1 VIILRRLTESGIQ
14 EFRTFLAALRVESR
28 TPVPEYLLEA
38 PGMSE
43 VIPTAPTLDRR
54 FFKTKRE
61 AATYLHGVLKPLG
74 LDDLMRDQGL
84 WSWLALL
91 YFDSVC
97 PADSSLRRKVRAD
110 AHYILNPDH
119 RRIYRH
125 LLRTPYHII
134 DSIPRFN
141 RIFLEQPLSVHG
153 ELIEQVVGGRLF
165 LIRIP
170 AVAEAV
176 DRLYFDHDKG
186 KPKPQITSAR
196 RRGNFRSRLPLRVQQ
211 LSLTYDVAG
220 MSADQLIES
229 LGEEF
234 TGWLAV
240 NPLEK

>member
-1 VIILRRLTESGIQ
+1 MIALRRFTESGIQ
-14 EFRTFLAALRVESR
+14 EFRAFLAALRENTR
-28 TPVPEYLLEA
+28 IPVPDVLLEA

-43 VIPTAPTLDRR
+43 PVPSAPMLERR
-54 FFKTKRE
+54 SFQKKRD
-61 AATYLHGVLKPLG
+61 AAGYLHGILKPLE
-74 LDDLMRDQGL
+74 LDNLMRDQGL

-91 YFDSVC
+91 YFDSLC

-110 AHYILNPDH
+110 AHYILNLDH

-141 RIFLEQPLSVHG
+141 RIFLDQPLAVHG

-176 DRLYFDHDKG
+176 ERMYFDHGTG
-186 KPKPQITSAR
+186 KPKPQITSER
-196 RRGNFRSRLPLRVQQ
+196 RRGNLRSRLPVRVQQ
-211 LSLTYDVAG
+211 LSMTYDVAG
-220 MSADQLIES
+220 MSADQLIEA
-229 LGEEF
+229 LGDEF
-234 TGWLAV
+234 SGWLTTGSQS
-240 NPLEK
+240 E